1 MAHHAPDP
9 GEDTPLAR
17 LPRRSRATLLA
28 AAVSVLAVAV
38 AVTGLWAAGGF
49 EASKSTDFRDVAPGK
64 LVRNSLLELKL
75 HEAAFT
81 QDPDTGAHTLQI
93 RADIKTRFNEPVPV
107 SNIGGMID
115 PRFGRK
121 DLAATSMSMV
131 FTRQPDRS
139 VFELQPEV
147 NEEAVLTWQLKDEDP
162 DAKPKSAEEVFSD
175 EDFLE
180 PDDVSEQV
188 AQVDQV
194 KVTVTG
200 ASYDAGFTDQT
211 KRWWGDT
218 NTRGIVYL
226 PIEE

>member
-9 GEDTPLAR
+9 GEETPLAR

-28 AAVSVLAVAV
+28 ATVSVLAVAL
-38 AVTGLWAAGGF
+38 AITGLWAAGGL
-49 EASKSTDFRDVAPGK
+49 EASKSTDFRDVEPGE
-64 LVRNSLLELKL
+64 LVRNSLLELRL
-75 HEAAFT
+75 HEAAFS
-81 QDPDTGAHTLQI
+81 QDPNTGAHTLQI

-107 SNIGGMID
+107 SDIGGMID

-121 DLAATSMSMV
+121 DLSARSMRAV
-131 FTRQPDRS
+131 LTRQPDRS

-147 NEEAVLTWQLKDEDP
+147 EEEAVLTWQLTDEDP
-162 DAKPKSAEEVFSD
+162 DAKPKGAEEVFS

-180 PDDVSEQV
+180 PADVSEQV
-188 AQVDQV
+188 AAVDQV

-200 ASYDAGFTDQT
+200 ASHDAGFTDQT
-211 KRWWGDT
+211 KRWWSDS